1 MEMSKIKLFCGFML
15 TCCDN
20 SVSVI
25 FTRTHQSS
33 WINCHWPVFFPILI
47 QGPTSGF
54 SVLLPPG
61 LLTPFCM
68 GGPAFSLFSVLWY
81 LCPQNT
87 AVVPQLLFSWSQ
99 IFLLWPYRLFLHTD
113 SVQLSKHVKH
123 FLTLVLLQV
132 LVHFLNEWRNPI
144 VLPYVILASIPKP
157 YAIIFNLINMYSL
170 LLSQTFGCYI
180 SRHCPPFL
188 PTAPQLF
195 PLSSSSKIWVAL
207 IPPPT
212 WVRPQLA

>member
-1 MEMSKIKLFCGFML
+1 MSKIKLFCGFML

-87 AVVPQLLFSWSQ
+87 EIPNYFFHEVKYFYYGLIDSSSVEGKSSFCQLLSS
-99 IFLLWPYRLFLHTD
+99 
-113 SVQLSKHVKH
+113 
-123 FLTLVLLQV
+123 
-132 LVHFLNEWRNPI
+132 
-144 VLPYVILASIPKP
+144 
-157 YAIIFNLINMYSL
+157 LIC
-170 LLSQTFGCYI
+170 FGKC
-180 SRHCPPFL
+180 FWL
-188 PTAPQLF
+188 GE
-195 PLSSSSKIWVAL
+195 
-207 IPPPT
+207 
-212 WVRPQLA
+212 